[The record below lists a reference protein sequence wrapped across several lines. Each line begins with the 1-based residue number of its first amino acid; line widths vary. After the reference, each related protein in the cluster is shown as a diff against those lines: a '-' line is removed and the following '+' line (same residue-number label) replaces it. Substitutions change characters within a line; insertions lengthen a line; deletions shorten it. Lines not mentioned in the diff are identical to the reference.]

1 MFFFIPDLFTP
12 YIQGREMAIDR
23 NWTDQKNYNQ
33 VQKAQLGN
41 LFDLATMSPRVN
53 QEYEKL
59 TKAAYENRQ
68 AARKDFANENAM
80 PGVAALAA
88 AKSQLQEQNAGDIAL
103 RLLEQSLNPNA
114 AGGGYTLDDL
124 LNLLRQRAAGQGGTG
139 DANTAGTNNANAA
152 GDRPPAMQA
161 KNPPQG
167 TGEDP
172 NAAAGT
178 AGTGTNQNAD
188 QSAAIPSILQP
199 NQTV

>member
-23 NWTDQKNYNQ
+23 NWTDQKNYNK

-80 PGVAALAA
+80 PGIAALAA

-139 DANTAGTNNANAA
+139 DTNTAGTNNANAA
-152 GDRPPAMQA
+152 GDMPSMKPKGQNQA
-161 KNPPQG
+161 G
-167 TGEDP
+167 DP
-172 NAAAGT
+172 NANSAAGT

>member
-23 NWTDQKNYNQ
+23 NWTDQKNYND
-33 VQKAQLGN
+33 VQQKQLKN
-41 LFDLATMSPRVN
+41 LFDLATMSPKIN

-59 TKAAYENRQ
+59 TKSAVENRQ
-68 AARKDFANENAM
+68 AVRKDFANELAM
-80 PGVAALAA
+80 PGVGAVAA

-152 GDRPPAMQA
+152 GDMPAMQPKGQNQA
-161 KNPPQG
+161 A
-167 TGEDP
+167 DP

-188 QSAAIPSILQP
+188 QSAAIPSILQQ